1 MWLTSKSLIQR
12 RLENAALLCF
22 QSFTTVS
29 NRPPLS
35 IRTAQKAKSALS
47 VTSARTLLLTKQSS
61 DCQISVSQP
70 LPNCQKKMT
79 TEWACRICVRPS
91 KPPASTAEAALILG
105 LLPPG

>member
-1 MWLTSKSLIQR
+1 MIEIEIAIQR
-12 RLENAALLCF
+12 RLENIILLCF
-22 QSFTTVS
+22 QSFTAIS